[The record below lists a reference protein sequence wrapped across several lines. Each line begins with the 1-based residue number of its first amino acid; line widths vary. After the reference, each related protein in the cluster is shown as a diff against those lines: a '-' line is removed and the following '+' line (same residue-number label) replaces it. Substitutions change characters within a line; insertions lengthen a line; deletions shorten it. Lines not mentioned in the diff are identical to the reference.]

1 MSEKGKKNKK
11 KTGLGLAIWILAFL
25 IILIIFLVK
34 QEEIKENFEKSG
46 AGALIEKK
54 IGKDIF
60 ENKNDSQKNTDTEE
74 IVIDLSKNLKKNKA
88 VEAEQEKPSPEKE
101 ITKSQDKQEKI
112 AEKAPAPEHKRR
124 EKTEVALIQEE
135 KKNEAKKP
143 LASQDKA
150 QAKSSQAEKRETA
163 EKSVKREEKA
173 SVTKKAVSPREKETE
188 KKTSPLSQVVQK
200 AAQSTPQPAK
210 ASTTIK
216 TKICFVAIDSDG
228 PVVRKEVTR
237 SVEKESPMGDAL
249 KMLLAG
255 PNSTEEKIGCRSLIP
270 VGTRLLSA
278 SVKNGIATLNFSEEF
293 QFNQFGVEGSL
304 AQLMQVVYTATNF
317 STVKAVQILIEGQK
331 RDYLTEGVWI
341 GSPLNRSSF

>member
-25 IILIIFLVK
+25 IILIVFLVK
-34 QEEIKENFEKSG
+34 QEEIKENFDKSG
-46 AGALIEKK
+46 ASALIEKK

-60 ENKNDSQKNTDTEE
+60 ENKNAPQKNSDTEE
-74 IVIDLSKNLKKNKA
+74 IVIDLSKNLKKNKTA
-88 VEAEQEKPSPEKE
+88 ETEQEKAAPAKE
-101 ITKSQDKQEKI
+101 IARQQENHEVAAEKSPAPAQ
-112 AEKAPAPEHKRR
+112 KAPA
-124 EKTEVALIQEE
+124 KTEVTLKQEE
-135 KKNEAKKP
+135 KKPDADRP
-143 LASQDKA
+143 AVSQDKTK
-150 QAKSSQAEKRETA
+150 AKKSAVEKKEEVERI
-163 EKSVKREEKA
+163 VKREEKIPESKKPAA
-173 SVTKKAVSPREKETE
+173 SQEKEPA
-188 KKTSPLSQVVQK
+188 KKPSPLSQAVQQT
-200 AAQSTPQPAK
+200 AQSSQQTAP
-210 ASTTIK
+210 ASTTVK

-270 VGTRLLSA
+270 AGTRLLSA

-304 AQLMQVVYTATNF
+304 AQLMQVIYTATNF